1 MDIRRDALGFFT
13 ECSHRYGDIVGMR
26 LGTWPA
32 ILLNNPHYAGMRAAK
47 LSITHIFRRGEDGL
61 RGRD

>member
-1 MDIRRDALGFFT
+1 MFTKAWRWLSFSLQVFPGALPSIKPSGP
-13 ECSHRYGDIVGMR
+13 R
-26 LGTWPA
+26 A
-32 ILLNNPHYAGMRAAK
+32 LNRSMRAAK

>member
-1 MDIRRDALGFFT
+1 VRAWI
-13 ECSHRYGDIVGMR
+13 
-26 LGTWPA
+26 GTH
-32 ILLNNPHYAGMRAAK
+32 NRTVK

>member
-1 MDIRRDALGFFT
+1 MNLEHVLRHIDTDPHHL
-13 ECSHRYGDIVGMR
+13 HRF
-26 LGTWPA
+26 LLSAELPA
-32 ILLNNPHYAGMRAAK
+32 RTHTVK